1 MFKAE
6 EADTKRRQRSQ
17 VFSSSSY
24 PLDICRPRARS
35 ASLGS
40 TARVPVVTPG
50 RTTMIEMITV
60 GAGEG
65 AQSNSQTLWE
75 RSLRPILES
84 TMGTLKN

>member
-35 ASLGS
+35 AFLAS
-40 TARVPVVTPG
+40 TARVPVVV
-50 RTTMIEMITV
+50 RTTIVEV
-60 GAGEG
+60 FVCV
-65 AQSNSQTLWE
+65 N
-75 RSLRPILES
+75 
-84 TMGTLKN
+84 NV